1 MMYLGIGTR
10 ILDLLFPP
18 RCPVCNRVLERSS
31 FCDACREQLPWTE
44 NQAENQT
51 EYSEKIREKIRRYPA
66 GFSCIAP
73 LQYEGSA
80 RTAILR
86 YKFQGQSAF
95 AEAFGELLALCIQ
108 RCFLEEFEFDQI
120 SWVPVSRKRLKTR
133 GYDQTELLTRSVCR
147 HLKSMKNLKN
157 TKEYRRIS
165 PEKLL
170 VKYIDTPAQ
179 SSLKGFEARQKN
191 VQGVYRAINPAKIQ
205 GRQILLIDDICT
217 TGSTL
222 SECVRTLYNAGAA
235 KISCATLAW
244 TTSLEKVPLN
254 IE

>member
-18 RCPVCNRVLERSS
+18 RCPVCNRILERSS
-31 FCDACREQLPWTE
+31 FCDPCRERLPWTE

-51 EYSEKIREKIRRYPA
+51 EYSEKIREKIRQYPA

-95 AEAFGELLALCIQ
+95 AEAFGELLALCIK
-108 RCFLEEFEFDQI
+108 RCFLEEFDII

-147 HLKSMKNLKN
+147 HLKNRKNP
-157 TKEYRRIS
+157 KEYRRIS
-165 PEKLL
+165 LEKLL

-179 SSLKGFEARQKN
+179 SSLKGIEARQKN
-191 VQGVYRAINPAKIQ
+191 VRGVYRVINPAKIQ

-222 SECVRTLYNAGAA
+222 SECVRTLYKAEAA

-244 TTSLEKVPLN
+244 TTSLEKVPSN